1 MHYHPVVPSWHTHG
15 EATTVETIG
24 DLIRKRRE
32 GLGLTLSQLSI
43 ECGVHPS
50 FLSRIE
56 NDESEP
62 GWDTAPRLARALHL
76 DTDVV
81 LNVFGLATTEQ
92 RKSAT
97 ARLAEVVGAGREVDL
112 PVVGADGEPTGEV
125 RRVELPN
132 ADDAFVLVGDE
143 HPWTGDL
150 VVSRTRVPT
159 DGMGVVVLNGNL
171 RAGYYRKAGR
181 RRSWVEFPDGS
192 RLDYPEQVF
201 AIIRRD

>member
-1 MHYHPVVPSWHTHG
+1 M
-15 EATTVETIG
+15 ETIG

-43 ECGVHPS
+43 ETGVHPS

-76 DTDVV
+76 DTDMV
-81 LNVFGLATTEQ
+81 LNVFGLATTDQ

-97 ARLAEVVGAGREVDL
+97 TALERVVGSGIATDL
-112 PVVGADGEPTGEV
+112 PVIGTDGEPTGEV
-125 RRVELPN
+125 RRVELPRP
-132 ADDAFVLVGDE
+132 DDAFVMVGE
-143 HPWTGDL
+143 ESPWKGDL
-150 VVSRTRVPT
+150 VASRTRIPT
-159 DGMGVVVLNGNL
+159 DGMGVITANGTGKL
-171 RAGYYRKAGR
+171 RAGFYRKAGR
-181 RRSWVEFPDGS
+181 RRSWVEFPDGT

-201 AIIRRD
+201 AIIRRDEQE

>member
-1 MHYHPVVPSWHTHG
+1 MHAVNHMHD

-43 ECGVHPS
+43 ETGVHPS

-62 GWDTAPRLARALHL
+62 GLETAPRLARALRL
-76 DTDVV
+76 DTDMM

-97 ARLAEVVGAGREVDL
+97 ADLKRIADSGMAVDL
-112 PVVGADGEPTGEV
+112 PVVGVDGEPTGEV
-125 RRVELPN
+125 KRVELAR
-132 ADDAFVLVGDE
+132 ADDAFILVGKE
-143 HPWTGDL
+143 HPWVGDL
-150 VVSRTRVPT
+150 VASRTRIPT
-159 DGMGVVVLNGNL
+159 DGMGVIVSSDGNGTGL
-171 RAGYYRKAGR
+171 RAGYFRKAGR

-201 AIIRRD
+201 AIIRHG